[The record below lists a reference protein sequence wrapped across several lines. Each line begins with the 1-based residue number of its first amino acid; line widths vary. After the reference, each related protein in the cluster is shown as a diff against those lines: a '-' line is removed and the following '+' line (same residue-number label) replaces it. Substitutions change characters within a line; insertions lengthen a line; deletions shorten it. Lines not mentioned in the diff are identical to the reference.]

1 MPRILGLDYGDVRL
15 GFAVSDQ
22 DGIIAFPH
30 GMEVCRTQDEALKAV
45 EKICRETKAET
56 IVVGYPLNM
65 NGTRGP
71 RADLTDAFMEKLR
84 QRLKIPVEKWDERL
98 SSKAAEAVLIEGG
111 TRRENR
117 KKHIDKL
124 AAQIVLQNY
133 LDAHAAPFDPDTE
146 P

>member
-15 GFAVSDQ
+15 GFAVSDPG
-22 DGIIAFPH
+22 GIIAFPH
-30 GMEVCRTQDEALKAV
+30 GMETCRTQDEALKAV
-45 EKICRETKAET
+45 EKVCKETGAEK

-71 RADLTDAFMEKLR
+71 RADLTDAFMEKLK

-98 SSKAAEAVLIEGG
+98 SSKSAEAVLIEGG

-117 KKHIDKL
+117 KQFIDKL
-124 AAQIVLQNY
+124 AAQIMLQNY
-133 LDAHAAPFDPDTE
+133 LDAHAE
-146 P
+146 PMDMDV